1 LRVAITGGIADGKST
16 VCSTLSDLEQSVVS
30 ADDVVAQLYE
40 RDEIIDRVRSSFV
53 DGVVVEDRINRSA
66 LREAIAK
73 NPDKRGTLN
82 AIFHPAVMRQILR
95 DTETEGVAFA
105 EIPLLIETATQ
116 GWFDEVWV
124 VSAGA
129 TEQRR
134 RLVERLKSERDAD
147 AMLST
152 QLPTAAKIP
161 FADRVIR
168 TNEPLDTVKS
178 TIAEHV
184 KELLEER
191 LRA

>member
-1 LRVAITGGIADGKST
+1 MRIAVTGGIADGKST
-16 VCSTLSDLEQSVVS
+16 VCAFLRELGSATVN
-30 ADDVVAQLYE
+30 ADDLVGELHFDPDVIAQVKSELGERFVAGAALD
-40 RDEIIDRVRSSFV
+40 RD
-53 DGVVVEDRINRSA
+53 GLRIEVSQNPASR
-66 LREAIAK
+66 AK
-73 NPDKRGTLN
+73 LN
-82 AIFHPAVMRQILR
+82 AIFHPAVMWHILR

-105 EIPLLIETATQ
+105 EVPLLIETATQ

-124 VSAGA
+124 VTAGA
-129 TEQRR
+129 TEQRK

-191 LRA
+191 